1 MLSTL
6 AGPAANEARRSMFI
20 VWLSISAVWLSFWAL
35 IAALALAAAE
45 IRQPFLRDITSISVL
60 VVCPPAALLGLVVAA
75 RLLVGVL
82 ARPAWLRTD
91 KT

>member
-20 VWLSISAVWLSFWAL
+20 VWLTISAVWLSFWAL

-45 IRQPFLRDITSISVL
+45 IRQPFMRDFASFSLL
-60 VVCPPAALLGLVVAA
+60 VVCPPIAIFGLAVAA
-75 RLLVGVL
+75 RLLIGL
-82 ARPAWLRTD
+82 FARPSSSAERQA
-91 KT
+91 